1 MKYKKDKKLLLQVR
15 MAESDLNTL
24 DAIAAAENRTRSDV
38 IRILIE
44 SRGVNDGQTKQKQ
57 AI

>member
-15 MAESDLNTL
+15 MAKSDLNKL

-44 SRGVNDGQTKQKQ
+44 SRGVNDGQTKQ

>member
-15 MAESDLNTL
+15 LSESDLTTL
-24 DAIAAAENRTRSDV
+24 DSIAEKNKRTRSDV
-38 IRILIE
+38 IRMLIA
-44 SRGVNDGQTKQKQ
+44 SRGVNNGQKE

>member
-1 MKYKKDKKLLLQVR
+1 MKYKKDKTKLLQVR
-15 MAESDLNTL
+15 MAESDLNAL
-24 DAIAAAENRTRSDV
+24 DAIAAEEKRTRSDV

-44 SRGVNDGQTKQKQ
+44 SWGVNYGQAKQRE

>member
-15 MAESDLNTL
+15 MAESDLNVL

-44 SRGVNDGQTKQKQ
+44 SRGVTNVQQKQKQ

>member
-15 MAESDLNTL
+15 MAESDLNVL

-44 SRGVNDGQTKQKQ
+44 SRGVINVQQKQKQ

>member
-1 MKYKKDKKLLLQVR
+1 
-15 MAESDLNTL
+15 MAESDLNVL

-44 SRGVNDGQTKQKQ
+44 SRGVTNVQQKQKQKQ

>member
-1 MKYKKDKKLLLQVR
+1 MKYKKNKKLLLQVR
-15 MAESDLNTL
+15 MAESDLNVL

-44 SRGVNDGQTKQKQ
+44 SRGVTNVQQKQKQ

>member
-1 MKYKKDKKLLLQVR
+1 MKYKKDKTKLLQVR
-15 MAESDLNTL
+15 MAESDLITL
-24 DAIAAAENRTRSDV
+24 DAIAAAEKRTRSDV

-44 SRGVNDGQTKQKQ
+44 SRGVNYGQTKQKQ